1 MKYATARKK
10 IDGMLNEIESGTHAW
25 ILDNLLCVLT
35 EIDRFDERGLRLA
48 DILRYISRGDQ
59 REIGMI
65 AAFADRLT
73 QPQNE

>member
-48 DILRYISRGDQ
+48 DIL
-59 REIGMI
+59 
-65 AAFADRLT
+65 
-73 QPQNE
+73 